1 MNQKQH
7 ILIVDDCR
15 TNLVLLKELLSDEYQ
30 VTTFTDPRRALES
43 FMSGVYDFVIS
54 DLMMSEMTGIEFLEQ
69 VRRVNEW
76 VPFVIIT
83 ANTDEQNEK
92 IAYRTGVNRYMYK
105 PVDLG
110 SLLNTVKKLIN
121 KETRCA

>member
-43 FMSGVYDFVIS
+43 FMSGAYDFVIS
-54 DLMMSEMTGIEFLEQ
+54 DFMMSEMTGIEFLEQ

-92 IAYRTGVNRYMYK
+92 IAYQTGVNRYMYK

-110 SLLNTVKKLIN
+110 SLLNTVKNLIN